1 MWPDTVPGSV
11 AEPTE
16 VPAACRPYYVQNAA
30 GRWVLD
36 DLLGH
41 IKSVQTPQEL
51 VPVYQIRQYS
61 HRRAAFLRRL
71 PNLQLPVAWFLL
83 AQAPLWIFLAY
94 RRAFVLL
101 RAVSPQAHHPA
112 ARALLDGGPFRAPLG
127 PCQRSPPSPHL
138 PVRRRPCHRH
148 CGVSP

>member
-1 MWPDTVPGSV
+1 MWPDTVPSSV
-11 AEPTE
+11 PDPTE

-61 HRRAAFLRRL
+61 HRRAAFLRRDLL
-71 PNLQLPVAWFLL
+71 PPAELAQLPRYPATRD
-83 AQAPLWIFLAY
+83 AY
-94 RRAFVLL
+94 ERRPDADNL
-101 RAVSPQAHHPA
+101 RAE
-112 ARALLDGGPFRAPLG
+112 LLYDVPGRMHAEFQELWGE
-127 PCQRSPPSPHL
+127 
-138 PVRRRPCHRH
+138 
-148 CGVSP
+148 